1 MNAGSF
7 SYAFDPI
14 AYSYPN
20 LNGNGNGN
28 VNNNGDNGIVT
39 GHGKENANW
48 NASTTVSASASTNG
62 DETGS
67 TAPKPARPSPLACLA
82 CRQKHLKCDGRQPV
96 CGRCT
101 TGQLTCKYTASRRG
115 YKGPSKKRR
124 ADPPPTEQQ
133 IIADPQ
139 LFALDGR
146 KPEISPEWH
155 IPSILGSTSPTVV
168 PGGPAAITPP
178 DLTGTAVPAAA
189 GPTTTPLSGTS
200 QAMKMRSP
208 LTPESGS
215 IAVGGDGYLVD
226 VYYSNFHNSHPIL
239 PPLRMF
245 YDYAPPPYLEQV
257 VKFIGAHFTPA
268 ASPDT
273 YRQPVVLMVTDQAP
287 CPEKVQALLLLT
299 IVLHSRNERQEAGSL
314 LAQAI
319 DLAYELGMHRRSFT
333 ELIASEDP
341 IRQESLRRTWWELY
355 VIEGMLTALGVRP
368 TFTASTVPP
377 EVPLPCEERIYQEG
391 LYPPASPPTLADF
404 DDRVFAD
411 EDFDFSSYTYRIDA
425 VRILG
430 RVVLLSDPAA
440 GRHDVIESVDARL
453 ASWSHH
459 IPESKMELIRA
470 DGTIDEMMFQARMII
485 NGASIYLHFPRS
497 DLLSSPAVAAEVI
510 CGHSGVCLMPA
521 FSHHDHAMKALTAA
535 GEISTL
541 AALRMPVTKHTPFF
555 ICALVLSS
563 IVQLAA
569 YSVKAGQMPDP
580 QRDRLTLTVG
590 VFKSLGRTW
599 AISFSVMRQIKAVAR
614 DVLDIGMRPMVES
627 NSLDFAAFLEGSQY
641 WLPNSQVVYTA

>member
-7 SYAFDPI
+7 SYALNPG
-14 AYSYPN
+14 AYDYTNSVDGDITS
-20 LNGNGNGN
+20 NGS
-28 VNNNGDNGIVT
+28 NGIVA
-39 GHGKENANW
+39 GSGKQNGNW
-48 NASTTVSASASTNG
+48 NASPNGSGDGSA
-62 DETGS
+62 
-67 TAPKPARPSPLACLA
+67 APKAGKPSPLACLA

-101 TGQLTCKYTASRRG
+101 TGQLACEYTASRRG

-124 ADPPPTEQQ
+124 ADPSPMEQQ
-133 IIADPQ
+133 LTADPQ

-155 IPSILGSTSPTVV
+155 IPGLVGAMPLGL
-168 PGGPAAITPP
+168 AAVTPP
-178 DLTGTAVPAAA
+178 DLAGVGMAPATEASQ
-189 GPTTTPLSGTS
+189 PTK
-200 QAMKMRSP
+200 ARSP
-208 LTPESGS
+208 LTPESAS
-215 IAVGGDGYLVD
+215 IALGGDGYLVD

-245 YDYAPPPYLEQV
+245 YDYSGPPPYLEQV

-268 ASPDT
+268 ASPET
-273 YRQPVVLMVTDQAP
+273 YRQSVVLMVSDQAP
-287 CPEKVQALLLLT
+287 CAEKVQALLLLT
-299 IVLHSRNERQEAGSL
+299 IVLHSRNERQEAGAL
-314 LAQAI
+314 LAQAM
-319 DLAYELGMHRRSFT
+319 DLAYELGMHRRSFA
-333 ELIASEDP
+333 EVMAEEDP
-341 IRQESLRRTWWELY
+341 IRQESFRRTWWELF

-368 TFTASTVPP
+368 IFTASNVPL

-391 LYPPASPPTLADF
+391 LCPPASPPTLAQF

-411 EDFDFSSYTYRIDA
+411 EDFDFSSYSYRIEA

-430 RVVLLSDPAA
+430 RVVLLSDSATA
-440 GRHDVIESVDARL
+440 NHEMVESVDARI

-510 CGHSGVCLMPA
+510 CGHSGICLMPA
-521 FSHHDHAMKALTAA
+521 FSHHDHAMKAVTAA
-535 GEISTL
+535 SEISTL
-541 AALRMPVTKHTPFF
+541 AALRMPVTRHTPFF

-569 YSVKAGQMPDP
+569 YSVKAHQMPDP
-580 QRDRLTLTVG
+580 RRDRLTLTVG

-599 AISFSVMRQIKAVAR
+599 AISYSVMRQIKAVAR
-614 DVLDIGMRPMVES
+614 DVLDIGMRPTVEQ
-627 NSLDFAAFLEGSQY
+627 NSLDFTAFLEGSQY
-641 WLPNSQVVYTA
+641 WLPNPQVVYTA